1 VTPADPSFPRLKTFL
16 IESTGLAYYA
26 DKDRDLADRV
36 GRRLARL
43 GMRACAPYLELLQ
56 DGPAGE
62 AELDALIGELT
73 IGETYFFRHP
83 EQFAA
88 LGQVVLPA
96 LLAQNQHTRRLHVW
110 SAGCATGAELY
121 SLAILLRRELGPRLA
136 GWELRLI
143 GTDINREFLARAR
156 EGRFE
161 EWAFRGVPEE
171 VKQGCFARAGKSY
184 LLLPQYREGVAFQ
197 YHNLVRHPFPSLLH
211 NLAAFDLILC
221 RNVAIYF
228 GLETTR
234 RVIAQFGESLVEG
247 GWLVTGHAE
256 GAPELFGAFRAANT
270 PGGVFYQK
278 SRAVEPA
285 HPFPEFQAPLFPA
298 APPAW
303 SPPLLPEVP
312 ALAKEQPALPP
323 AADQT
328 DLALIRGLAD
338 RGKLEE
344 ADRCC
349 ESLLDQDRLNPALH
363 FYHALIL
370 EQKGRVDQAEQALH
384 RALYLD
390 RGFVL
395 AHYHLGLLL
404 QQRGRGPAAG
414 RSFANTLRLLSAL
427 APSQV
432 FAEGD
437 GMNAAELREL
447 AQAHLEI
454 LGGGA

>member
-1 VTPADPSFPRLKTFL
+1 MTPADPCFPRLKTFL
-16 IESTGLAYYA
+16 IEATGLAYYA

-36 GRRLARL
+36 ARRLARL
-43 GMRACAPYLELLQ
+43 GMRECAPYLELLQ

-83 EQFAA
+83 EQFEA
-88 LGQVVLPA
+88 LRQAVLPE
-96 LLAQNQHTRRLHVW
+96 LIAQNQRTRRLHVW

-121 SLAILLRRELGPRLA
+121 SLSILLRRELGPRLA

-143 GTDINREFLARAR
+143 GTDINRGFLARAR

-171 VKQGCFARAGKSY
+171 LKQGCFARAGKSY
-184 LLLPQYREGVAFQ
+184 LLLPRYQEGVAFQ

-228 GLETTR
+228 GMETTR
-234 RVIAQFGESLVEG
+234 RVIGQFRDSLVEG

-256 GAPELFGAFRAANT
+256 GAPELFGAFRAAST

-278 SRAVEPA
+278 SRAVEPER
-285 HPFPEFQAPLFPA
+285 PFPDLQAPLFP

-303 SPPLLPEVP
+303 SPPRLPEVP
-312 ALAKEQPALPP
+312 APGEPAPPP
-323 AADQT
+323 AENHL
-328 DLALIRGLAD
+328 DLAMIRSLAD
-338 RGKLEE
+338 RGELEE
-344 ADRCC
+344 AGRCC
-349 ESLLDQDRLNPALH
+349 EALLQEDRLNPALH
-363 FYHALIL
+363 FYHALVL
-370 EQKGRVDQAEQALH
+370 GQKGLAEQAEQALQ

-390 RGFVL
+390 RGLVL

-404 QQRGRGPAAG
+404 QGRGRLPEAG
-414 RSFANTLRLLSAL
+414 RSFANTLRLLSAM
-427 APSQV
+427 APAQV

-437 GMNAAELREL
+437 GMSAAELREL

-454 LGGGA
+454 LGGRS